1 MHKGPDIQVER
12 FKPFYT
18 VGECAE
24 LLAVTRATIYT
35 WIRDRVIP
43 WTVKTPGGTRVTG
56 KALEAFIKER
66 AV

>member
-35 WIRDRVIP
+35 WIRDRVFR
-43 WTVKTPGGTRVTG
+43 GQ
-56 KALEAFIKER
+56 
-66 AV
+66 